1 MPHLSRLS
9 IFKVEKN
16 HNTELFKL
24 PDELWLLIAKFLED
38 DKKAISAFSRSSKT
52 TYNHIQP
59 FLLELG
65 VKLTFA
71 SLPGLF
77 QAKIIY
83 NSNMTMEDLHKKTIA
98 LVLNNPTEFNQLVEH
113 NALLKENVNT
123 LNEKMDFVALNNTKR
138 KKALFICLL
147 FLGLLIIASG
157 LIPLVI
163 FEMRNKLPKNEL
175 YMPLLTMF
183 FGLVVTASSAT
194 IIYRTHQFHKA
205 QLSYNTTEKEISQFT
220 IKNVTVSE
228 RYPQLKIEHDEENGE
243 LTPLLQSLDHHKN
256 RYSI

>member
-24 PDELWLLIAKFLED
+24 PDELWRLIAKFLGD
-38 DKKAISAFSRSSKT
+38 DTRAISAFSRSSKT

-77 QAKIIY
+77 QAKIIH
-83 NSNMTMEDLHKKTIA
+83 NTNMTMEDLQKKTIA
-98 LVLNNPTEFNQLVEH
+98 LVLNNPTEFNQLVKH
-113 NALLKENVNT
+113 NALLNENVNT
-123 LNEKMDFVALNNTKR
+123 LNEKMDFVDLNDIKP
-138 KKALFICLL
+138 KKALFIFLL
-147 FLGLLIIASG
+147 FSGLLFIAGG
-157 LIPLVI
+157 LIALF
-163 FEMRNKLPKNEL
+163 FEMQNKLPKNEL
-175 YMPLLTMF
+175 YLPLLAMF

-194 IIYRTHQFHKA
+194 IIYRMHQFNKA
-205 QLSYNTTEKEISQFT
+205 QLSYNTTEKEISQFSVE
-220 IKNVTVSE
+220 NVTVNE